1 MMRVAAAA
9 AVAGLI
15 SCARTAPTD
24 ESRPTSA
31 TPPAEVAPPPV
42 DHLAPGEL
50 LEGTA
55 HAFGLT
61 LPRDLHVDAT
71 FADVIYASGEGTIH
85 PMTKYF
91 RARLEGGSLEENDS
105 AATFDRVRILGAA
118 GRDFHI
124 HIGPSVRGVRVE
136 IRDSTRPPA
145 PDLPDEAARWRNV
158 GLTPQGRVL
167 EPTHLD

>member
-1 MMRVAAAA
+1 MIRVAAVVAA
-9 AVAGLI
+9 AGLI
-15 SCARTAPTD
+15 SCARTPPD

-31 TPPAEVAPPPV
+31 IAPQAELAPPPV

-55 HAFGLT
+55 RAFGLT

-71 FADVIYASGEGTIH
+71 FADVIYASGEGSIH

-105 AATFDRVRILGAA
+105 AATFDRVRIPGAT

-124 HIGPSVRGVRVE
+124 HIGPSIHGVRVE

-158 GLTPQGRVL
+158 GLTPQGRLL